1 MTTAT
6 VGVKLDKETRAR
18 LNKLAEARQRSAHW
32 LMKDAI
38 TRYLD
43 AEERYEHEKLEDE
56 ARWQQYLETGSH
68 ITHEEVTAWLDKLAD
83 QAARKVE
90 AK

>member
-6 VGVKLDKETRAR
+6 VGVKLDQETRSR
-18 LNKLAEARQRSAHW
+18 LKKLAEVKQRSAHW

-38 TRYLD
+38 TQYLD

-56 ARWQQYLETGSH
+56 ARWQRYLDTGAH
-68 ITHEEVTAWLDKLAD
+68 LTHEEVAAWLDELAY
-83 QAARKVE
+83 QVANKVE